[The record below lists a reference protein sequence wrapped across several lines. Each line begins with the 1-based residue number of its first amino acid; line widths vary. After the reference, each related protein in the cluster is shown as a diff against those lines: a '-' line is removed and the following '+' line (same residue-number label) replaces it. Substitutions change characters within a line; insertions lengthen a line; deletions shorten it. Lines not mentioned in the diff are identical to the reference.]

1 MTAHRK
7 LILRPLE
14 TAPYTDVWER
24 MQRFTA
30 ERTPDSDD
38 ELWLL
43 EHPPVYTLGRAA
55 RPEHLHTPGEIPV
68 LRVDRGGQVTYHGPG
83 QLLFYPLLDLPRARL
98 GVRRLVELLED
109 AVIELLAQYDVPGER
124 RTGAPGVY
132 VAGRKLAALG
142 LRVRHG
148 CCYHGLSLNVAME
161 LEPFSRIDPCGYRG
175 LEVTQLRDLGIP
187 LTVAECGERLAQLLA
202 ARLGST
208 IISANSIEATDP

>member
-1 MTAHRK
+1 MITPHK

-14 TAPYTDVWER
+14 TAPYTAVWER
-24 MQRFTA
+24 MQHFTA
-30 ERTPDSDD
+30 ERTPETHD

-55 RPEHLHTPGEIPV
+55 RPEHLHDPGEIPV
-68 LRVDRGGQVTYHGPG
+68 LQVDRGGQVTYHGPG
-83 QLLFYPLLDLPRARL
+83 QLLCYPLLDLQRARL

-148 CCYHGLSLNVAME
+148 CCYHGLSLNVDME

-175 LEVTQLRDLGIP
+175 LEVTRLRDLGIP
-187 LTVAECGERLAQLLA
+187 LTLAESGERLAQLLA

-208 IISANSIEATDP
+208 LNSANSIDPTDP

>member
-175 LEVTQLRDLGIP
+175 LEVTQLRDLWIP